1 MKLPKWLKGI
11 QLIFKKP
18 VTEVQSKLIKSFIA
32 VGDVIEV
39 EEYGELQIYKVEKFE
54 VIMNG
59 LYPPTEFVIQ
69 VQFSYNDGISNI
81 ECTSDNFK
89 YVRHISHCM

>member
-11 QLIFKKP
+11 KLIFKKH
-18 VTEVQSKLIKSFIA
+18 VAGVQSKLIKSFIA

-39 EEYGELQIYKVEKFE
+39 EEYGELQVYKVEKFE

-59 LYPPTEFVIQ
+59 YPPTEFVIL
-69 VQFSYNDGISNI
+69 VQFSYNDGISTI